1 MNTTITKILKNKNSY
16 FKFTKKEIDY
26 LIIDEKNRIILKY
39 LNMPRFKYI
48 KSNEDKKK
56 TRVLLLPKNSSYGLK
71 IDDVLT
77 IEGKH
82 II

>member
-1 MNTTITKILKNKNSY
+1 MNTTIIKILKNKNSY
-16 FKFTKKEIDY
+16 FKFTKKEIDC
-26 LIIDEKNRIILKY
+26 LIINEKNRIILKY

-48 KSNEDKKK
+48 KSIEDKKK
-56 TRVLLLPKNSSYGLK
+56 TRVLLLPKYSSYGLK

-77 IEGKH
+77 LEGKH

>member
-1 MNTTITKILKNKNSY
+1 MNTTIIKILKNKNSY
-16 FKFTKKEIDY
+16 FKFTKKEIDC
-26 LIIDEKNRIILKY
+26 LIINEKNRILLKY

-77 IEGKH
+77 LEGKH

>member
-1 MNTTITKILKNKNSY
+1 MNTTIIKILKNKNSY
-16 FKFTKKEIDY
+16 FKFTKKEIDC
-26 LIIDEKNRIILKY
+26 LIINEKNRIILKY

-56 TRVLLLPKNSSYGLK
+56 TKVLLLPKNSSYGLK

-77 IEGKH
+77 FEGKH
-82 II
+82 IV

>member
-1 MNTTITKILKNKNSY
+1 MNTTIIKILKNKNSY
-16 FKFTKKEIDY
+16 FKFTKKELDC
-26 LIIDEKNRIILKY
+26 LIIDERNRILMKY

-48 KSNEDKKK
+48 KCLKDKKK
-56 TRVLLLPKNSSYGLK
+56 TKVLLLPKNSSYGLK

-77 IEGKH
+77 FESEH

>member
-1 MNTTITKILKNKNSY
+1 MNTTIIKILKNKNSY

-48 KSNEDKKK
+48 KSNVDKKK

-77 IEGKH
+77 LEGKH

>member
-1 MNTTITKILKNKNSY
+1 MNTTIIKILKNKNSY
-16 FKFTKKEIDY
+16 FKFTKKEIDC

-77 IEGKH
+77 LEGKH

>member
-1 MNTTITKILKNKNSY
+1 MNTTIIKILKNKNSY
-16 FKFTKKEIDY
+16 FKFTKKEIDC
-26 LIIDEKNRIILKY
+26 LIINEKNRIILKY

-48 KSNEDKKK
+48 KSIEDNKK

-77 IEGKH
+77 LEGKH

>member
-1 MNTTITKILKNKNSY
+1 MNTTIIKILKNKNSY
-16 FKFTKKEIDY
+16 FKFTKKEIDC

-48 KSNEDKKK
+48 KSNVDKKK
-56 TRVLLLPKNSSYGLK
+56 TRILLLPKNSSYGLK

-77 IEGKH
+77 LEGKH

>member
-1 MNTTITKILKNKNSY
+1 MNTTIIKILKNKNSY
-16 FKFTKKEIDY
+16 FKFTKKEIDC

-39 LNMPRFKYI
+39 LNMPSFKYI

-77 IEGKH
+77 LEGKH

>member
-1 MNTTITKILKNKNSY
+1 MNTTIIKILKNKNSY
-16 FKFTKKEIDY
+16 FKFTKKEIDC

-48 KSNEDKKK
+48 KSNVDKKK

-77 IEGKH
+77 LEGKH

>member
-1 MNTTITKILKNKNSY
+1 MNTTIIKILKNKNSY
-16 FKFTKKEIDY
+16 FKFTKKEIDC
-26 LIIDEKNRIILKY
+26 LIIDERNRILLKY

-77 IEGKH
+77 LEGKH

>member
-1 MNTTITKILKNKNSY
+1 MNTTIIKILKNKNSY
-16 FKFTKKEIDY
+16 FKFTKKEIDC
-26 LIIDEKNRIILKY
+26 LIINEKNRIILKY

-77 IEGKH
+77 LEGKH

>member
-1 MNTTITKILKNKNSY
+1 MNTTIIKILKNKNSY
-16 FKFTKKEIDY
+16 FKFTKKEIDC
-26 LIIDEKNRIILKY
+26 LIIDERNRILLKY
-39 LNMPRFKYI
+39 LNMPRLKYI

-77 IEGKH
+77 LEGKH

>member
-1 MNTTITKILKNKNSY
+1 MNTTIIKILKNKNSY
-16 FKFTKKEIDY
+16 FKFTKKEIDC

-56 TRVLLLPKNSSYGLK
+56 TRVLLLPKYSSYGLK

-77 IEGKH
+77 LEGKH

>member
-77 IEGKH
+77 LEGKH

>member
-1 MNTTITKILKNKNSY
+1 MNTTIIKILKNKNSY
-16 FKFTKKEIDY
+16 FKFTKKEIDC
-26 LIIDEKNRIILKY
+26 LIINEKNRIILKY

-48 KSNEDKKK
+48 KSIEDKKK

-77 IEGKH
+77 LEGKH